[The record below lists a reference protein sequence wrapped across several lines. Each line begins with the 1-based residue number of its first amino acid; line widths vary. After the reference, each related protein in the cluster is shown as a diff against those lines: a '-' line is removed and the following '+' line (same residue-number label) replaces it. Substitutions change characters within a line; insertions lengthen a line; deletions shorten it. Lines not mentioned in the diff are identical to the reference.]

1 MAAPENQAKST
12 DMADILSSEGVEF
25 LLSSEGKVPLSSCH
39 GKKICLYFSANWCRP
54 CKAFTPQL
62 VQLYNSLKNGGK
74 ELEIIFISFDR
85 DNTKFEEHFKC
96 MPWLAVPFEL
106 NLHRRLSEKF
116 NVDRIPSLIPL
127 SSDGVSIEEDLIG
140 LIEDYGAEAFPF
152 TRERREELKAID
164 KAKRQGGKL
173 ELLLAHEERNYLISR
188 DGTQTEVQNL
198 VGKTIGLYFGAHW
211 SPPCRSFTTKLKET
225 YDAVCSPSFEIV
237 FVSTDRDL
245 DEFELNLGLMPWLAV
260 PYHDRKARQD
270 LCRIF
275 NVKEI
280 PGLVLIGPDGRPVST
295 DGKAVISMY
304 GARAFPFTES
314 RIGEVEA
321 ALRKEGEALPARVK
335 DRKHEHVLKL
345 DMARGYV
352 CDWCKEGG
360 RFWAFSCDVCDY
372 DLHPTCVEIDNP
384 DLSSL
389 SL

>member
-1 MAAPENQAKST
+1 MAALNYQAKST

-25 LLSSEGKVPLSSCH
+25 LLSSEGEVPLSSCH
-39 GKKICLYFSANWCRP
+39 GKKICLYFSAYWCRP
-54 CKAFTPQL
+54 CKAFTPKL

-96 MPWLAVPFEL
+96 MPWLAVPFHL
-106 NLHRRLSEKF
+106 DVHRRLSEKF
-116 NVDRIPSLIPL
+116 KVDRIPSLINPLL
-127 SSDGVSIEEDLIG
+127 SSDDNGVSIEEDLIG

-164 KAKRQGGKL
+164 KAKLHG
-173 ELLLAHEERNYLISR
+173 
-188 DGTQTEVQNL
+188 
-198 VGKTIGLYFGAHW
+198 
-211 SPPCRSFTTKLKET
+211 
-225 YDAVCSPSFEIV
+225 
-237 FVSTDRDL
+237 DRDL
-245 DEFELNLGLMPWLAV
+245 NEFELNLELMPWLAI

-275 NVKEI
+275 DVKEI
-280 PGLVLIGPDGRPVST
+280 PALVLIGPDGRPVPA
-295 DGKAVISMY
+295 DGKTVISLY

-321 ALRKEGEALPARVK
+321 ALRKEGEALPGRVK
-335 DRKHEHVLKL
+335 DRKHEHELKL

-352 CDWCKEGG
+352 CDCCKGGG

-372 DLHPTCVEIDNP
+372 DLHPTCVEMDNP
-384 DLSSL
+384 TS
-389 SL
+389 